1 MSITFN
7 ADEIFEMAEEIERN
21 AARLYRQGAK
31 KAAEK
36 ETKEMFLK
44 LAAMEDKHLNTFRLM
59 REELTENEKK
69 QVVFDPDNEATMYLQ
84 AMADGRGTEGKASTV
99 EMLTGNETTEEL
111 IKTAINAEKDSVV
124 FYVSLKNLV
133 TSEAGRDKVEDIIK
147 EEISHLIILKKQMAT
162 LKR

>member
-31 KAAEK
+31 KTADK

-59 REELTENEKK
+59 REDLSENEKK
-69 QVVFDPDNEATMYLQ
+69 QMVFDPDNEATMYLR
-84 AMADGRGTEGKASTV
+84 AVADGRGTEGKINTT
-99 EMLTGNETTEEL
+99 EMLTGGETTEQL
-111 IKTAINAEKDSVV
+111 LKAAINAEKDSVV
-124 FYVSLKNLV
+124 FYVSLKDLV
-133 TSEAGRDKVEDIIK
+133 PTEAGRDKIEDIIK
-147 EEISHLIILKKQMAT
+147 EEITHLIILKEQMT
-162 LKR
+162 LLKR